1 LYKPVTM
8 NRFITYLFA
17 FIVYCNS
24 AFSQQLAINKVK
36 RIPPDGVELGDNDR
50 EELGTYLRELGK
62 NIETL
67 KQKQD
72 PFITGLLPDVMIYY
86 KAVDYALKYNEFF
99 SARDVVSGKKLLQEG
114 LSRAKDLSDKK
125 APWTTQKGEV
135 VRGYISKIDGSV
147 QPYGV
152 TVPDNYSA
160 SRPAFDLSLWFHG
173 RGETLGEVS
182 FIAGGKGFA
191 GSMPAM
197 KNTIM
202 LYPYGRYCNAFKL
215 AGEVDVLEAMADI
228 KKKYKINDNGLFDR
242 GFSMGGA
249 AAWHFAVHYPDM
261 WLAAN
266 PGAGF
271 SETVDFMKKYGHEEL
286 HPTSFERKLWHL
298 YDCTDYASNLSNLP
312 LYAYNGDK
320 DPQQQAA
327 DVMEVAMKKEGVKL
341 NRIWGLNMGHGYT
354 KPAAKTV
361 DSLLAIDQA
370 RGKNPPPSEIHFTTY
385 TLKYNSLYWVLV
397 DAMSKEWEKARVD
410 GSISGNTIT
419 LKTQNVTQVSI
430 VMSQLPKHFA
440 VGDKLTLI
448 IDNDATELRILA
460 DNDTLVSHKEGA
472 KWRGGVITYPQL
484 LKRHNLQG
492 PIDDA
497 FMSAFIVVKP
507 SGTSKNILF
516 DKWSKAEMERFI
528 EQWRMQFRGDPI
540 VKLDNEITQADMSS
554 NLIAFGDA
562 QSNKL
567 IAKLTGKLPI
577 KWTADQIRAGN
588 ISYPSKDHGLIMIY
602 PNPLNQKHYI
612 VLNSGFTF
620 REDSYLNNSK
630 QIPMLPDWAVVDL
643 NTPPDALHPGKVGKR
658 RLFWELKAGENK

>member
-1 LYKPVTM
+1 M
-8 NRFITYLFA
+8 NRFLTYLFA
-17 FIVYCNS
+17 FIVCCTS
-24 AFSQQLAINKVK
+24 AFSQQLALTKVK
-36 RIPPDGVELGDNDR
+36 RIPPDGIELGDNDR

-67 KQKQD
+67 KQKKD
-72 PFITGLLPDVMIYY
+72 PFITAFLPDVMIYY

-99 SARDVVSGKKLLQEG
+99 SARDIVSGKKLLQEG
-114 LSRAKDLSDKK
+114 LARAKDLSEKK

-160 SRPAFDLSLWFHG
+160 SGPAFDLSLWFHG

-215 AGEVDVLEAMADI
+215 AGEVDVQEALADI

-271 SETVDFMKKYGHEEL
+271 SETVDFMKKYGKEEL
-286 HPTSFERKLWHL
+286 HPTSYERELWHL

-327 DVMEVAMKKEGVKL
+327 DVMEVAMKNEGLKL

-354 KPAAKTV
+354 KAAAKTV
-361 DSLLAIDQA
+361 DSLLAIEQA
-370 RGKNPPPSEIHFTTY
+370 KGKNPPPAGLHFTTY
-385 TLKYNSLYWVLV
+385 TLKYNSLYWLEV
-397 DAMSKEWEKARVD
+397 DAMGEEWKKARVY
-410 GSISGNTIT
+410 GKLEGNTIT
-419 LKTQNVTQVSI
+419 LKTENVTALNI
-430 VMSQLPKHFA
+430 RMNQLPKHFA
-440 VGDKLTLI
+440 VGDNLTMV
-448 IDNDATELRILA
+448 IDNTVLKGRIIA
-460 DNDTLVSHKEGA
+460 ENDTLSSHKENG
-472 KWRGGVITYPQL
+472 KWTAGIITYPTL

-497 FMSAFIVVKP
+497 FVSAFIVVKP

-516 DKWSKAEMERFI
+516 DNWSKAEMERFI

-540 VKLDNEITQADMSS
+540 VKLDNEITQADMSA

-567 IAKLTGKLPI
+567 IAKLSGKLPI
-577 KWTADQIRAGN
+577 KWTANNIQAGST
-588 ISYPSKDHGLIMIY
+588 SYPSKDHGLIMIY

-643 NTPPDALHPGKVGKR
+643 NTPPDAVHPGKIESAG
-658 RLFWELKAGENK
+658 FFGEHWELKAPDQH